1 MYLFQQKQFKN
12 KIKQGSPQEHI
23 LDFLDDILL
32 TRDSQRSSGPMLGIV
47 LMSLWQRANWEIY
60 TEVSRGGRIR
70 FFKEGSMETNHQD
83 ANFQRKYLRIGYDF
97 WASHPRWR

>member
-1 MYLFQQKQFKN
+1 
-12 KIKQGSPQEHI
+12 
-23 LDFLDDILL
+23 
-32 TRDSQRSSGPMLGIV
+32 MLGIV

-83 ANFQRKYLRIGYDF
+83 ANFQRKYLRIGSDF
-97 WASHPRWR
+97 WDSHPRWR